1 MSTVRMARVNASP
14 APPGR
19 PRWRTYVVA
28 GLVAWV
34 LLSLGGLAVFVASL
48 NSDSDIEEALNEK
61 YAADITFERYRRQQ
75 ELTIDGR
82 DSRCRVEGEIGNLD
96 DVRLICTP
104 PEEQPPL
111 RNTRSS
117 LVE

>member
-1 MSTVRMARVNASP
+1 MNASP

-19 PRWRTYVVA
+19 PRSRWGRYVVV

-34 LLSLGGLAVFVASL
+34 VISLGGLAVFVASL
-48 NSDSDIEEALNEK
+48 NSDSDIEQALNEK

-82 DSRCRVEGEIGNLD
+82 ESRCRVEGFHLG
-96 DVRLICTP
+96 
-104 PEEQPPL
+104 
-111 RNTRSS
+111 
-117 LVE
+117 